1 MKRLVIFSLAF
12 FLIAAV
18 PTKESQLISMAVG
31 RVKGHVVTSRE
42 VNINFIVESILY
54 GKKGQRVPVKLYD
67 IGSKAFARE
76 VTAVLLE
83 WVVFFESEAFSLAK
97 SSAKEI
103 EAARKQLVRKTT
115 KNTLWQNL
123 KVSSKEVETLLR
135 RKLQAKKFIRFKV
148 ESSVVPIT
156 DDEAREY
163 FEANRVKFGNL
174 PFDNFKQNI
183 KSFLGRKQVDRRLK
197 DWFEVLQSK
206 YKVRNFLNES

>member
-1 MKRLVIFSLAF
+1 M
-12 FLIAAV
+12 
-18 PTKESQLISMAVG
+18 
-31 RVKGHVVTSRE
+31 
-42 VNINFIVESILY
+42 
-54 GKKGQRVPVKLYD
+54 
-67 IGSKAFARE
+67 
-76 VTAVLLE
+76 TAVLVE
-83 WVVFFESEAFSLAK
+83 WVVFVESEAFSLAK

-174 PFDNFKQNI
+174 PFANFKQNI